1 MGIQWKPYLWA
12 EPHPVD
18 SQVLD
23 QLEHQW
29 NVKLPQQYRELVL
42 EHQGMG
48 PEPCA
53 FDVGTGND
61 AFSVLLIVSADREKE
76 AYSVKQARRVLE
88 PHVPAGIFPFALTP
102 GGEYLC
108 FDYRESSEQ
117 PKVTL
122 VTVEMFIYPVADSFT
137 DFMARLHDGENPPA

>member
-1 MGIQWKPYLWA
+1 MKLQWEPYLWT

-18 SQVLD
+18 SRALD
-23 QLEHQW
+23 QLEQQW
-29 NVKLPQQYRELVL
+29 KVKLPALYRKLVSTY
-42 EHQGMG
+42 QGMG

-76 AYSVKQARRVLE
+76 AYSVSKAHRVLE
-88 PHVPAGIFPFALTP
+88 PHVPAGLYPFALTP
-102 GGEYLC
+102 GGEHLC

-117 PKVTL
+117 PRIIL
-122 VTVEMFIYPVADSFT
+122 ATVEMDIYPIANSFSE
-137 DFMARLHDGENPPA
+137 FLEKLHD

>member
-1 MGIQWKPYLWA
+1 MNIQWEPYLWT

-23 QLEHQW
+23 RLEQQW
-29 NVKLPQQYRELVL
+29 KIKLPELYRELVSAY
-42 EHQGMG
+42 QGMG

-76 AYSVKQARRVLE
+76 SYSVNHAHRLLE
-88 PHVPAGIFPFALTP
+88 PHVPAGILPFALTP

-108 FDYRESSEQ
+108 FDYRDSPHQ
-117 PKVTL
+117 PRVVL
-122 VTVEMFIYPVADSFT
+122 VTAGMSIHPVADDFTSF
-137 DFMARLHDGENPPA
+137 MDGLYNG

>member
-1 MGIQWKPYLWA
+1 MNIQWEPYLWS

-23 QLEHQW
+23 QLEHRW
-29 NVKLPQQYRELVL
+29 KVKLPELYRELVSAY
-42 EHQGMG
+42 QGMG

-61 AFSVLLIVSADREKE
+61 AFSVLLIVSADIEKE
-76 AYSVKQARRVLE
+76 AYSVNKAHRVLE
-88 PHVPAGIFPFALTP
+88 PHVSAGIFPFALTP

-108 FDYRESSEQ
+108 FDYRGSPSQ
-117 PKVTL
+117 PSVVL
-122 VTVEMFIYPVADSFT
+122 VTAGMSIHPVADNFTSF
-137 DFMARLHDGENPPA
+137 MNGLYSG

>member
-1 MGIQWKPYLWA
+1 MKIQWEPYLWT
-12 EPHPVD
+12 EPHPVN
-18 SQVLD
+18 SHVLD
-23 QLEHQW
+23 RIEQQW
-29 NVKLPQQYRELVL
+29 KVELPDLYRELVSAY
-42 EHQGMG
+42 QGMG

-76 AYSVKQARRVLE
+76 AYSVGKAHRVLE

-108 FDYRESSEQ
+108 FDYRDSPAQ
-117 PKVTL
+117 PRVVL
-122 VTVEMFIYPVADSFT
+122 VTAGMSILPVADSFMS
-137 DFMARLHDGENPPA
+137 FMNGLYSG

>member
-1 MGIQWKPYLWA
+1 MKIQWEPYLWT

-23 QLEHQW
+23 QLEQQW
-29 NVKLPQQYRELVL
+29 KIKLPELYRELVSTY
-42 EHQGMG
+42 QGMG

-53 FDVGTGND
+53 FNVGTGND
-61 AFSVLLIVSADREKE
+61 AFSVLLIVSADKEKE
-76 AYSVKQARRVLE
+76 SYTVDKAHRVLE

-108 FDYRESSEQ
+108 FDYRDSPMQ
-117 PKVTL
+117 PRVVL
-122 VTVEMFIYPVADSFT
+122 VSAEMSIYHIAD
-137 DFMARLHDGENPPA
+137 DFMSFMNGLYSE

>member
-1 MGIQWKPYLWA
+1 MKIQWEPYLWT

-23 QLEHQW
+23 QLEQQW
-29 NVKLPQQYRELVL
+29 KLKLPDLYRELVSTY
-42 EHQGMG
+42 QGMG

-53 FDVGTGND
+53 FNVGTGND

-76 AYSVKQARRVLE
+76 AYSISRAHDVLS

-108 FDYRESSEQ
+108 FDYRNAPEQ
-117 PKVTL
+117 PRVVL
-122 VTVEMFIYPVADSFT
+122 VTAEMSIHPIADNFMSF
-137 DFMARLHDGENPPA
+137 MNSLYNG